1 MHDIGHQI
9 ETQVHECDG
18 LCMGIVT
25 MHIWFWAFKKVHL
38 CKYSLGV
45 CNS

>member
-25 MHIWFWAFKKVHL
+25 MHI
-38 CKYSLGV
+38 
-45 CNS
+45 